1 MFLTSCGAAMFLW
14 PSGLAAQAPA
24 GPLPSHD
31 PADAP
36 LASPTPS
43 RDASKSKLAGTW
55 KLNQDQSDDPH
66 QKMQQ
71 AAGNSA
77 GPGGNRG
84 GYGGGGRGGYGSG
97 GYGGG
102 RQQGQGMMAEY
113 SQLAIDQTDTT
124 VKVTGSSGHVLAQYA
139 APDQANSKSNNN
151 KDASAAPSAQWNGSQ
166 LTVVSQSEHGGKSTR
181 TYQLSPDG
189 QQLYLTTR
197 IENPRFN
204 QPVTFRFVYDPVKSG
219 SGGNQ

>member
-1 MFLTSCGAAMFLW
+1 MANMTPHTLWNSRDTRTELPCGLYAASVTNRNQEVRTLMKISRRLCVSVALRMFLTSCGAAMFLW
-14 PSGLAAQAPA
+14 PSGLAAQAPP

-31 PADAP
+31 PTDAP
-36 LASPTPS
+36 PASQTPS

-71 AAGNSA
+71 AAGNSG

-84 GYGGGGRGGYGSG
+84 GYGGGGRGGYGG
-97 GYGGG
+97 GGG

-124 VKVTGSSGHVLAQYA
+124 VKVT
-139 APDQANSKSNNN
+139 
-151 KDASAAPSAQWNGSQ
+151 
-166 LTVVSQSEHGGKSTR
+166 
-181 TYQLSPDG
+181 
-189 QQLYLTTR
+189 
-197 IENPRFN
+197 
-204 QPVTFRFVYDPVKSG
+204 
-219 SGGNQ
+219 

>member
-1 MFLTSCGAAMFLW
+1 
-14 PSGLAAQAPA
+14 
-24 GPLPSHD
+24 
-31 PADAP
+31 
-36 LASPTPS
+36 
-43 RDASKSKLAGTW
+43 
-55 KLNQDQSDDPH
+55 LNQDQSDDAH

-71 AAGNSA
+71 AAGNSG

-84 GYGGGGRGGYGSG
+84 GYGGGGRGGYGG
-97 GYGGG
+97 GGG

-124 VKVTGSSGHVLAQYA
+124 MKVTGSSGHVLAQYA
-139 APDQANSKSNNN
+139 VPDQTNSKSNNN
-151 KDASAAPSAQWNGSQ
+151 KDASVAPSAQWNGSQ
-166 LTVVSQSEHGGKSTR
+166 LIVVSQSEHGGKSTR

-197 IENPRFN
+197 IDNPRFN
-204 QPVTFRFVYDPVKSG
+204 QPVTFRFVYGPVKSG